1 MAAHVVPV
9 EPDVD
14 VVSNL
19 TFVDNLLGA
28 CLYGDEPEL
37 AVPWLLLLSMG
48 VMLGSLCIVLAKL
61 RATERRSRAEVHK
74 GAWELLSTMEQS
86 HSAVLHEHFVITG
99 CACTF
104 TASTLLLL
112 LLPIRHRGPLANLIF
127 VMHGVV
133 DCLALLPLL
142 PATRRRTQLARRA
155 VVVLAI
161 IGARCVGVVGQP
173 PLPQYLYP
181 FAPTRWSMYVN
192 GVSGAA
198 HVLLLARMQ
207 YLGELPPELLH
218 MSRAEALQHRDEAM
232 RHLRQLRESHALST
246 NPPQLVINSAT
257 VATGALYI
265 FRASKWTGAH
275 TPCMATGD
283 TIWAHAC
290 ALTGSMAPL
299 LEMPFASILGRVN
312 DEKIVIKSRD
322 KNNPYEAKGMAFLPA
337 PLPPYILANATS
349 FAMHADALTA
359 VVPINVAATCVFCE

>member
-28 CLYGDEPEL
+28 CLYGDQPEL

-48 VMLGSLCIVLAKL
+48 VMLASLCIVLARL

-86 HSAVLHEHFVITG
+86 HNAVLHEHFVITG

-155 VVVLAI
+155 VVVLSI

-207 YLGELPPELLH
+207 YLQQRELH
-218 MSRAEALQHRDEAM
+218 AQQARA
-232 RHLRQLRESHALST
+232 
-246 NPPQLVINSAT
+246 
-257 VATGALYI
+257 
-265 FRASKWTGAH
+265 AS
-275 TPCMATGD
+275 
-283 TIWAHAC
+283 
-290 ALTGSMAPL
+290 
-299 LEMPFASILGRVN
+299 
-312 DEKIVIKSRD
+312 
-322 KNNPYEAKGMAFLPA
+322 
-337 PLPPYILANATS
+337 PLPP
-349 FAMHADALTA
+349 
-359 VVPINVAATCVFCE
+359 PQ